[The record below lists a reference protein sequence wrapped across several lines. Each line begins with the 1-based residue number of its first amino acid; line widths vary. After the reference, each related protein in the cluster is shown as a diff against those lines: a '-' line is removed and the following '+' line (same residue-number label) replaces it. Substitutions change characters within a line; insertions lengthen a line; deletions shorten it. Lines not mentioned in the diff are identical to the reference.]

1 MTFEENFKYKGDV
14 PFSVYADFET
24 AAPTDDYLNPEN
36 KQIFA
41 VSYSLI
47 FAWHPKLSLPRQTVV
62 RGYNHSLDE
71 LSDVTY
77 LTSEQLAMRN
87 QTTLRQ
93 LKDAIL
99 DVHSRERKNAIV
111 EIFNIE
117 LKFACDILMVWF
129 NNKLKKLNLDN
140 EIATNYKRAFPVTS
154 ETKCVI
160 CDFTLDVDPKG
171 LEYKENEMS
180 YLDFLIRKEYAFI
193 KNIFD
198 EEELKLS
205 KSICNLE
212 TYWQKMKLYIHL
224 LKVAEI
230 ELKSANFFS
239 DIDDKS
245 LQKFLI
251 DYCDAYEYDVAGLIE
266 EEIKKFEVKY
276 NKTMKIPKFTLQ
288 IYSFSYDCLM
298 DFPEVKFDEIKTV
311 TTNAFMINLH
321 RIINYKVH
329 IHHSHVTGEIIGH
342 AHDFCNWK
350 IRENNILIP
359 LIGHNFLGF
368 DIYYYMVKGYRFSV
382 WGTKDLRMGGKNLTN
397 MNFVTISTQLK
408 IIDTLKYYQTSLE
421 IFLAQ

>member
-1 MTFEENFKYKGDV
+1 M
-14 PFSVYADFET
+14 P
-24 AAPTDDYLNPEN
+24 
-36 KQIFA
+36 
-41 VSYSLI
+41 
-47 FAWHPKLSLPRQTVV
+47 
-62 RGYNHSLDE
+62 
-71 LSDVTY
+71 
-77 LTSEQLAMRN
+77 
-87 QTTLRQ
+87 
-93 LKDAIL
+93 
-99 DVHSRERKNAIV
+99 
-111 EIFNIE
+111 
-117 LKFACDILMVWF
+117 
-129 NNKLKKLNLDN
+129 
-140 EIATNYKRAFPVTS
+140 
-154 ETKCVI
+154 
-160 CDFTLDVDPKG
+160 
-171 LEYKENEMS
+171 
-180 YLDFLIRKEYAFI
+180 YLDFLIRKEYVFI

-239 DIDDKS
+239 DIDDES

-251 DYCDAYEYDVAGLIE
+251 DYSDAYEYDVAGLIE

-288 IYSFSYDCLM
+288 IYSSLYDCLM
-298 DFPEVKFDEIKTV
+298 DFPEVKFNEIKTV

-329 IHHSHVTGEIIGH
+329 IHHSHVTGQIIGH

-359 LIGHNFLGF
+359 LIGHIFLGF
-368 DIYYYMVKGYRFSV
+368 NIYHMVKGYRSSV

-408 IIDTLKYYQTSLE
+408 IIDTLKYYQNSLANISSTMTLE
-421 IFLAQ
+421 EKKKL